1 MSMKLRYKGGFY
13 SISQI
18 LYDVE
23 IWQEG
28 YSGQVQDIAFCEE
41 PLEIEWTE
49 TDKLEPVVSSNA
61 TLRLYSVSDR

>member
-1 MSMKLRYKGGFY
+1 MSMQLRYKGGFY

-28 YSGQVQDIAFCEE
+28 YSGQVQDIAFVKI
-41 PLEIEWTE
+41 L
-49 TDKLEPVVSSNA
+49 KYRMA
-61 TLRLYSVSDR
+61 GDRQTGTGTK